1 VFPCQPVKPFID
13 KVNEKGKAVKL
24 SIKYVGGPEVFPPF
38 EGIESLIKGV
48 FDVAYMPPAYFA
60 GVVPEALTTN
70 VNMYSP
76 WESRERGTVALLDKF
91 MTKKGFKYLAW
102 PCYPLRFQNYIIP
115 MREKPDLTGLVL
127 RGSAQYVGFIEALGG
142 KMIVI
147 PAGEVYTALERGM
160 VQGLTWPEVGIA
172 DYGWHKFVKYI
183 WGPPFFSVE
192 AMFII
197 NLDKWNAL
205 HKDQQAF
212 LGAGGKEL
220 EYEMATFGEGYKLA
234 DRKALLAY
242 GLKEIRFTPEEEA
255 KYVKMSYDDSWKY
268 FLGKAPAAAE
278 LRPLMTK

>member
-1 VFPCQPVKPFID
+1 M
-13 KVNEKGKAVKL
+13 NEKGKDVKL
-24 SIKYVGGPEVFPPF
+24 SIKYIGGPEVFPPF

-60 GVVPEALTTN
+60 GVVPEALTMN

-76 WESRERGTVALLDKF
+76 WESRERGIVAALDKF

-102 PCYPLRFQNYIIP
+102 TGYPIEFQNYLIP
-115 MREKPDLTGLVL
+115 LREKPDLKGLVI
-127 RGSAQYVGFIEALGG
+127 RGSAQYIGFIEALGG
-142 KMIVI
+142 KMVVI

-160 VQGLTWPEVGIA
+160 VQGLTWPNVGIA

-183 WGPPFFSVE
+183 WGPPFFSME
-192 AMFII
+192 AIFII
-197 NLDKWNAL
+197 NLKTWNAL

-212 LGAGGKEL
+212 LVAVGKEL
-220 EYEMATFGEGYKLA
+220 EHEMAAYWEGYRLA

-255 KYVKMSYDDSWKY
+255 KYIKMSYDDSWKY
-268 FLGKAPAAAE
+268 FIGKAPAAAE